1 MSTYEDRA
9 EQLGFAPK
17 DEIKSLSHS
26 EEVVFLDVRGE
37 SEIEAE
43 PLGGDFKIVYCP
55 CSRTDATEL
64 VNKSSEI
71 LPDKSAPIVIFCR
84 SGARAKTGKEALE
97 AIGYTKIYNA
107 GGVCDMDYL
116 L

>member
-9 EQLGFAPK
+9 KQLGFAPK
-17 DEIKSLSHS
+17 DEIKSLSQS

-71 LPDKSAPIVIFCR
+71 LPDKS
-84 SGARAKTGKEALE
+84 GKLVPSLCC
-97 AIGYTKIYNA
+97 GYFMCNPKYDCVTRQEE
-107 GGVCDMDYL
+107 
-116 L
+116 